1 MDVNALFYY
10 LLFVNIL
17 GFLLYGLRMLTAGH
31 AKNHGTDLLLM
42 ILALMG
48 GSPGILL
55 FLFFFD
61 RKTTK
66 DNAML
71 RVWTCCILIL
81 QSFSILML
89 QEMYKSGVSLDCLW
103 FFHEHRGILIYL
115 VIINAVAFSVYGI
128 DKYLALRQGPRI
140 KIVTLL
146 GLAFV
151 GGSLGGMAAMYLFR
165 HKTRKNYF
173 TVGLPLMLLMQ
184 IMVLLYIAVA
194 SAA

>member
-103 FFHEHRGILIYL
+103 LFHEHRGILIYL

-173 TVGLPLMLLMQ
+173 TVGLPLMFLMQ
-184 IMVLLYIAVA
+184 IMVLLYIAVV